1 MEDCQ
6 LTVSRR
12 HVIVGIASAL
22 ASGATA
28 PAFAGASDAELRA
41 LEQAF
46 DAARAAWLASDPLD
60 SDLEG
65 RAMDQAL
72 TDALYAIVDRII
84 AAPASTPAGLRIKLR
99 IWGWECEG
107 GNELAEPRDKGF
119 FQSVCQDV
127 DAMAE
132 TA

>member
-1 MEDCQ
+1 M
-6 LTVSRR
+6 TVSRR
-12 HVIVGIASAL
+12 YVIVGTASAL

-28 PAFAGASDAELRA
+28 PAFADAPDAELRV
-41 LEQAF
+41 LEPAF

-65 RAMDQAL
+65 QARDRVL
-72 TDALYAIVDRII
+72 TDALYAIVDRIM

-107 GNELAEPRDKGF
+107 GEELAEPRDKGF
-119 FQSVCQDV
+119 FKSVCQDV